1 MLKYKIRPPALQP
14 HIIRRCHEICRRS
27 AVFLAFTRFA
37 AARGAHCFGRIQLN
51 DQFWSEGA
59 SFVDLNNDGVND
71 IISGPKRQPAV
82 GR

>member
-1 MLKYKIRPPALQP
+1 MRFTAGL
-14 HIIRRCHEICRRS
+14 
-27 AVFLAFTRFA
+27 AVFLALSRFA
-37 AARGAHCFGRIQLN
+37 AAEELHSFGRIQLN
-51 DQFWSEGA
+51 DQFWSEEA